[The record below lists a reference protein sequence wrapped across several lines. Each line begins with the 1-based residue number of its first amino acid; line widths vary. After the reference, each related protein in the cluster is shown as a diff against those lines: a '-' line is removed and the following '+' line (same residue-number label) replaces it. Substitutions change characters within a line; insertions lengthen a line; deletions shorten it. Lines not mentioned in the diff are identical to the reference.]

1 MASPSTSR
9 GRRELAH
16 RASAGMDVTLYWSAV
31 DDRTSLVL
39 CLHATEEV
47 MEFTVAKDRSLD
59 AFYHPFTYL

>member
-1 MASPSTSR
+1 
-9 GRRELAH
+9 
-16 RASAGMDVTLYWSAV
+16 MDVTLYWSSV

-47 MEFTVAKDRSLD
+47 MEFTVANERSLD

>member
-1 MASPSTSR
+1 MDSSSTSR
-9 GRRELAH
+9 RRRELAH
-16 RASAGMDVTLYWSAV
+16 RVSAGIDVTLYWSSV

-47 MEFTVAKDRSLD
+47 MEFTVAKERSLD

>member
-1 MASPSTSR
+1 
-9 GRRELAH
+9 
-16 RASAGMDVTLYWSAV
+16 MDVTLYWSAI

-47 MEFTVAKDRSLD
+47 MELTVAKERSLD